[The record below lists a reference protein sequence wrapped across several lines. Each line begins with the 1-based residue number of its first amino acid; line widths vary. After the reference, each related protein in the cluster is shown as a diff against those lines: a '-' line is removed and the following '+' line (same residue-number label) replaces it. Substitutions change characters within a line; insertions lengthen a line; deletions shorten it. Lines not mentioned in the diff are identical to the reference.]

1 MIKYHKKSEFFLIIQ
16 KIVRIWAITTRER
29 VIEYES
35 SKIMNKSSRRTRR
48 INKKIQLYS
57 SVTKKASFWKIYN
70 KIVIYKV
77 NNKKN
82 NKNVNKNVKNND
94 SRSNRSIR
102 RNKF

>member
-1 MIKYHKKSEFFLIIQ
+1 MNLARVWIDQVGEQEESTRKVNNTQVSQKK
-16 KIVRIWAITTRER
+16 V
-29 VIEYES
+29 
-35 SKIMNKSSRRTRR
+35 
-48 INKKIQLYS
+48 
-57 SVTKKASFWKIYN
+57 SFWKIYY

>member
-1 MIKYHKKSEFFLIIQ
+1 MNPA
-16 KIVRIWAITTRER
+16 RIWIDQAGVQEELTRKVQE
-29 VIEYES
+29 
-35 SKIMNKSSRRTRR
+35 
-48 INKKIQLYS
+48 YS
-57 SVTKKASFWKIYN
+57 SVTKKVSFWKIYS

-102 RNKF
+102 RNRFQLEEYKQ